1 MATTVIDI
9 NGAYQ
14 ATLHRLQNMHGNVE
28 VGIFDDGKKEPNKTS
43 VYDVAVY
50 NEYGTSHI
58 PARPFMRQTVDNHE
72 QEWAD
77 MAQKLEDRVANGMSV
92 EQALDILGN
101 KAEGH
106 MKETVGQGKFK
117 PNSPKT
123 IKRKG
128 SAQPLIDTGLMRE
141 SITYK
146 VNK

>member
-1 MATTVIDI
+1 
-9 NGAYQ
+9 
-14 ATLHRLQNMHGNVE
+14 
-28 VGIFDDGKKEPNKTS
+28 
-43 VYDVAVY
+43 
-50 NEYGTSHI
+50 
-58 PARPFMRQTVDNHE
+58 MRQTVDNHE

-77 MAQKLEDRVANGMSV
+77 MAQKLENRVASGMSV

-101 KAEGH
+101 QAEGH

-128 SAQPLIDTGLMRE
+128 SAKPLIDTGLMRE